1 MKRLRK
7 LSPPESDLLR
17 LSRMRFAYIDSHGNE
32 VPIPSVDALALRIE
46 LGAIGPD
53 TQLYDA
59 QADHWAPAS
68 THEIFHTLSRDQ
80 GADGF
85 MAPPPVAPPPPAPTP
100 TPAPPAK
107 AAKPKPKKKVEAP
120 ATAAPSATDLGLTLA
135 DPSPPPPTPRPP
147 EPVTGALDLTLDLAP
162 PAAPPTPAPGAPAA
176 GGGGGLFDYG
186 DLGSG
191 LQLEDSPAAGQ
202 PAMSFDTPMQFGGG
216 GEGGSGSGSDLQL
229 EQPMSEFSPDS
240 PPGWMD
246 QPSSGESVMSFSPA
260 PAAQAG
266 ASTPVKPV
274 ADTPVRQR
282 REPKDRP
289 SAPKF
294 KPQRSLA
301 VPIFLTV
308 LLLAIGVG
316 GYWGWPLLQ
325 ARLSQPEEPVRPA
338 VVMPPIPA
346 ELEPRMR
353 ELAQGAIAS
362 AIAGVDAETRG
373 QGVPAEMDLQWL
385 SGSYLA
391 NASQFAS
398 VEAFWTSMGAFM
410 DGVRAADWQRYH
422 DELVEG
428 AQAAGLEADAAAMVV
443 ARADSGYV
451 AAADARAAAYEV
463 LDQVV
468 DAALSLHSFL
478 LDNEDAIDYRP
489 ASSSTA
495 DPILEAVPSS
505 AAIGDRMLDLVDG
518 VTEGLSDMGSLDR
531 VTRERLVTALTT
543 RVQQVG
549 VQ

>member
-1 MKRLRK
+1 
-7 LSPPESDLLR
+7 
-17 LSRMRFAYIDSHGNE
+17 MRFAYIDSHGNE

-68 THEIFHTLSRDQ
+68 THEIFHTLSRDA

-85 MAPPPVAPPPPAPTP
+85 MAPPPVAPPPPAP
-100 TPAPPAK
+100 APPTAK
-107 AAKPKPKKKVEAP
+107 ASKPKPKKKAEPPLPVAP
-120 ATAAPSATDLGLTLA
+120 TATDLGLTLA
-135 DPSPPPPTPRPP
+135 DPPPPPPP
-147 EPVTGALDLTLDLAP
+147 PSLAEPEAGALDLALDLAP
-162 PAAPPTPAPGAPAA
+162 PAAPTAPALGSPAA
-176 GGGGGLFDYG
+176 GEGGGVFDYG

-191 LQLEDSPAAGQ
+191 LQLEDSPGDGQ
-202 PAMSFDTPMQFGGG
+202 PAMSFDSPMQFGGG
-216 GEGGSGSGSDLQL
+216 GGGGSGNDLQL

-246 QPSSGESVMSFSPA
+246 APSSGESVMSFSAA
-260 PAAQAG
+260 PAADAG
-266 ASTPVKPV
+266 APAPVRP
-274 ADTPVRQR
+274 AAEAPVRQR

-294 KPQRSLA
+294 KTQRSLA
-301 VPIFLTV
+301 APIFLTV
-308 LLLAIGVG
+308 VLLALGVG

-338 VVMPPIPA
+338 VVMPAIPA
-346 ELEPRMR
+346 ELEGRMR

-362 AIAGVDAETRG
+362 TIAGVDAETRVP
-373 QGVPAEMDLQWL
+373 GVPGEMDLQWL
-385 SGSYLA
+385 SGNYLA
-391 NASQFAS
+391 NASQFPT
-398 VEAFWTSMGAFM
+398 VEAFWTSMGAFV
-410 DGVRAADWQRYH
+410 DGVRAADWRRYH

-428 AQAAGLEADAAAMVV
+428 AGAAGLDADAAAMVV

-451 AAADARAAAYEV
+451 AAADARAGAYEA

-468 DAALSLHSFL
+468 DAALSLHTFL

-505 AAIGDRMLDLVDG
+505 AAIGDRMLDLVDE

-531 VTRERLVTALTT
+531 VTRERLVTALTS

>member
-1 MKRLRK
+1 
-7 LSPPESDLLR
+7 
-17 LSRMRFAYIDSHGNE
+17 MRFAYIDSHGNE

-68 THEIFHTLSRDQ
+68 THEIFHTLSRDA

-85 MAPPPVAPPPPAPTP
+85 MAPPPVAPPPPRPAPAPT
-100 TPAPPAK
+100 AK
-107 AAKPKPKKKVEAP
+107 AAKPKPKKKAEP
-120 ATAAPSATDLGLTLA
+120 PPPAAPTATDLGLTLA
-135 DPSPPPPTPRPP
+135 DPSPEPPPPRQA
-147 EPVTGALDLTLDLAP
+147 EPVAGALDLSLDLAP
-162 PAAPPTPAPGAPAA
+162 PAPTPTPAPSSPTPGD
-176 GGGGGLFDYG
+176 GGGAFDYG

-191 LQLEDSPAAGQ
+191 LQLEDSPVAGQ
-202 PAMSFDTPMQFGGG
+202 SAMSFDSPMQFGGG
-216 GEGGSGSGSDLQL
+216 SEGGSEGKGGSGTDLQL

-246 QPSSGESVMSFSPA
+246 PPSSAESVMSFSPA
-260 PAAQAG
+260 PAAEAG
-266 ASTPVKPV
+266 APPVAPP
-274 ADTPVRQR
+274 ADTPARQR
-282 REPKDRP
+282 RESKDRP
-289 SAPKF
+289 SPPKF
-294 KPQRSLA
+294 KTQRSLA
-301 VPIFLTV
+301 GPIFLTV

-338 VVMPPIPA
+338 VVMPAIPA

-362 AIAGVDAETRG
+362 AIASVDVETRA

-385 SGSYLA
+385 SGNYLA

-398 VEAFWTSMGAFM
+398 VEAFWTSMGGFM
-410 DGVRAADWQRYH
+410 DGVRAADWRRYH

-428 AQAAGLEADAAAMVV
+428 AQAAGLDVDAAAMVV
-443 ARADSGYV
+443 QRADSGYV

-505 AAIGDRMLDLVDG
+505 AAIGDRMLDLVDA

>member
-1 MKRLRK
+1 MERLRK
-7 LSPPESDLLR
+7 ISPPGRDVFR
-17 LSRMRFAYIDSHGNE
+17 LSGMRFAYIDSHGNE

-68 THEIFHTLSRDQ
+68 THEIFHTLSRDA

-85 MAPPPVAPPPPAPTP
+85 MAPPPVAPAPPPPAPAP
-100 TPAPPAK
+100 TAK
-107 AAKPKPKKKVEAP
+107 AAKPKPKKKAEPPAP
-120 ATAAPSATDLGLTLA
+120 TASDLGLTLA
-135 DPSPPPPTPRPP
+135 DPPPSAVTPSEP
-147 EPVTGALDLTLDLAP
+147 EPVAGALDLSLDLAP
-162 PAAPPTPAPGAPAA
+162 PAAPPTSPPGSPVGPGD
-176 GGGGGLFDYG
+176 GGGVFDYG

-191 LQLEDSPAAGQ
+191 LQLEDSPADAQ

-216 GEGGSGSGSDLQL
+216 ASDDLQL
-229 EQPMSEFSPDS
+229 EQPMSEFSLDS
-240 PPGWMD
+240 PPGWMEP
-246 QPSSGESVMSFSPA
+246 PSSGESVMSFSPPPAAEAGAPPAA
-260 PAAQAG
+260 PAA
-266 ASTPVKPV
+266 S
-274 ADTPVRQR
+274 TPVRQR
-282 REPKDRP
+282 REPRDRP

-294 KPQRSLA
+294 KSQRSHA

-308 LLLAIGVG
+308 LLLALGVG
-316 GYWGWPLLQ
+316 GYWGWPLVQ
-325 ARLSQPEEPVRPA
+325 ARLSQPEAPVRPP
-338 VVMPPIPA
+338 VVMPALPA

-362 AIAGVDAETRG
+362 VIGGVDAETRG
-373 QGVPAEMDLQWL
+373 QGVPAEMDQQWL
-385 SGSYLA
+385 GGNYLA

-398 VEAFWTSMGAFM
+398 VETFWTSMGTFM
-410 DGVRAADWQRYH
+410 DGVRAADWRRYH
-422 DELVEG
+422 DEVVEG
-428 AQAAGLEADAAAMVV
+428 AQAAGLDAEAAAMVV
-443 ARADSGYV
+443 ERADSGFV

-468 DAALSLHSFL
+468 DAALALHTFL
-478 LDNEDAIDYRP
+478 LDNEDAIEYRP
-489 ASSSTA
+489 ASSSTV

-505 AAIGDRMLDLVDG
+505 AAIGDQMLDLVDA

-531 VTRERLVTALTT
+531 VTRERLVAALTT